1 MNTVLADYVQQIRQR
16 ATAAPMAAR
25 AVPYAGPTQMLLPNT
40 PWDWPHNTGSMAPE
54 LFRFADTIPASITPN
69 TQYAP
74 SSDSFATNYRSFL
87 DFIDARRFPDPA
99 ALAAAKACI
108 RVPDTDPASS
118 PAPPGWTRVSIAGVL
133 RWKPVYEPSD
143 SALDWTQK
151 VQSGQIHNPGS
162 FVLKMHTPAG
172 ASGVLDLALGG
183 ATIQP
188 ALTAAQPGTWSVT
201 VSARA
206 WGQLALATGSWYN
219 SALMQLGR
227 PYVANAGTFFGPR
240 GLLRGRVSG
249 FLAAYQAKYRYAAPG
264 PVGARLAMDLNRAGR
279 ISAFGQP
286 VALVG
291 PPVRADQAEV
301 LLASDAASPV
311 IVAALLEAF

>member
-1 MNTVLADYVQQIRQR
+1 M
-16 ATAAPMAAR
+16 P
-25 AVPYAGPTQMLLPNT
+25 LPNT

-87 DFIDARRFPDPA
+87 EFIDARRFPDPA
-99 ALAAAKACI
+99 ALATAKACI
-108 RVPDTDPASS
+108 
-118 PAPPGWTRVSIAGVL
+118 
-133 RWKPVYEPSD
+133 
-143 SALDWTQK
+143 
-151 VQSGQIHNPGS
+151 
-162 FVLKMHTPAG
+162 
-172 ASGVLDLALGG
+172 
-183 ATIQP
+183 
-188 ALTAAQPGTWSVT
+188 
-201 VSARA
+201 RA

-227 PYVANAGTFFGPR
+227 PYVPNAGTFFGP
-240 GLLRGRVSG
+240 GCLLRGRVSG

-264 PVGARLAMDLNRAGR
+264 PIGARLATDLNRAGR